1 MRGALTEETD
11 SGSNDS
17 SEKGSTNTETC
28 TDSGQGTSST
38 ESAPKAASS
47 APAQALRMVRAPEI
61 PESEITL
68 GPMLGRGG
76 AGTVRAGTWLGMPVA
91 VKRLDER
98 TIGDTQQRWNLAQEA
113 AILASLRHPCVC
125 QFFGTCHAGDGLAVV
140 MELLDCSLHQLIAA
154 PSEHVSASLAYRIAH
169 ETAQGIAFLHRNNLL
184 HRDIKPGNVVLD
196 QLQHAK
202 VCDFGLSRAFTVS
215 VEPGMTITAGG
226 FGEQESP
233 GGTTCCVGT
242 LRYMAPEVMQKTEQ
256 EVTIRYSKPCDVY
269 SFGMLLWELAH
280 RQQPFAGSPGI
291 NVALQIVP
299 AGLRPE
305 LRLPKDLAAL
315 GPLVTSCWHEDPAQR
330 PTISACCEQ
339 LLVFFQGAGSRPASP
354 AGAECPKVLAPVAQR
369 GAGTPYLDTP
379 DESTSNAT
387 SSRQSLW
394 P

>member
-1 MRGALTEETD
+1 MRGAHNEEAE

-17 SEKGSTNTETC
+17 SGGKGSTNSATC
-28 TDSGQGTSST
+28 TDCGQGTVST
-38 ESAPKAASS
+38 ESAPNAASS

-61 PESEITL
+61 PESEIIL
-68 GPMLGRGG
+68 GPVLGRGG
-76 AGTVRAGTWLGMPVA
+76 AGTVRAGTWLSMPVA

-98 TIGDTQQRWNLAQEA
+98 TIADAQQRWNLEQEA

-125 QFFGTCHAGDGLAVV
+125 QFFGTCLAGDGLAVV
-140 MELLDCSLHQLIAA
+140 MELLDCSLHQLLAA
-154 PSEHVSASLAYRIAH
+154 PSEHVSATLAYRIAH
-169 ETAQGIAFLHRNNLL
+169 ETAQGIAFLHRNHVL

-196 QLQHAK
+196 QLKHAK

-215 VEPGMTITAGG
+215 VEPGMAIAAGG
-226 FGEQESP
+226 LGEQVENPS
-233 GGTTCCVGT
+233 GTTCCVGT
-242 LRYMAPEVMQKTEQ
+242 LRYMAPEVMRKTEQ

-291 NVALQIVP
+291 NVALTIVP

-315 GPLVTSCWHEDPAQR
+315 GPLVTSCWHADPAQR

-339 LLVFFQGAGSRPASP
+339 LLALFQGAGSRSASP
-354 AGAECPKVLAPVAQR
+354 ALV
-369 GAGTPYLDTP
+369 TPE
-379 DESTSNAT
+379 ESTSSSNPTT
-387 SSRQSLW
+387 SPAESL
-394 P
+394 